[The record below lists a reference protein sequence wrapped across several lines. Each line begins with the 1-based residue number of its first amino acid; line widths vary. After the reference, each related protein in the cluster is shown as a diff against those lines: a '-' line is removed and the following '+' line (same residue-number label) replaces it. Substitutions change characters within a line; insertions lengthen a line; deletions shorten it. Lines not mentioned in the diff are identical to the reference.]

1 MSASDK
7 AKRIRYSGDVE
18 LHLPFERDFGA
29 RPSANLLRE
38 ASAWFEEA
46 KDRVNKT
53 PAIPIPS
60 PAPAWTDSSPRGA
73 ARCSKS
79 IAPSPP
85 ARTATKV
92 EWATGSKLETVHE
105 LAPIQFEAPLIRQ
118 PRTLLSIVGLALS
131 TLAVILFATVP
142 PPVPSSVTDLHRFA
156 LFTTIAALLSILSH
170 ALWYV
175 LKRPAIDPA
184 FPYCFSLATARIESW
199 RTAYTRVAE
208 LALHC
213 LLLLFLGIVTALSW
227 LQVST
232 WCQGA
237 TGGGGGC
244 TTQVRAAGT
253 FAGMLAVVVA
263 VALACKGKEALAR

>member
-1 MSASDK
+1 MTASDK

-29 RPSANLLRE
+29 RPSANLIRE

-46 KDRVNKT
+46 KDRANKN
-53 PAIPIPS
+53 PGIPS

-73 ARCSKS
+73 GRFSKS
-79 IAPSPP
+79 IAPQPP

-92 EWATGSKLETVHE
+92 EWASGSKLETVHQ
-105 LAPIQFEAPLIRQ
+105 LVPIQFETPLIRQ
-118 PRTLLSIVGLALS
+118 PRTIVSLVGLLLSA
-131 TLAVILFATVP
+131 LAVILLSTVP
-142 PPVPSSVTDLHRFA
+142 PPVPSTVTDLHRFA

-170 ALWYV
+170 ALWYF

-184 FPYCFSLATARIESW
+184 FPYCFSLATAPIESW
-199 RTAYTRVAE
+199 RTAYSRVAE
-208 LALHC
+208 LALHG

-237 TGGGGGC
+237 TGGGGC

-253 FAGMLAVVVA
+253 FAGMLAIVVA
-263 VALACKGKEALAR
+263 VGLACKGKEALAR